1 MTSAAPLSGST
12 EPTPA
17 AVSTSGTYVLQ
28 IGAYKSQDEATVSW
42 HAFKASHAMVGGY
55 ASRIKKVDLGAK
67 GTWYRLQLASF
78 ADKDSATA
86 FCEKLKADNGNCF
99 VAK

>member
-1 MTSAAPLSGST
+1 M
-12 EPTPA
+12 
-17 AVSTSGTYVLQ
+17 LQ
-28 IGAYKSQDEATVSW
+28 IGAYKSQDEAKASW
-42 HAFKASHAMVGGY
+42 HSFKTSHPMAAGY
-55 ASRIKKVDLGAK
+55 ESWIKKVDLGAK